1 MDLQAS
7 FCFFEESEIQMAIYL
22 KPNDEGLTIADKRY
36 IFAIRNRM
44 INLSTNFPSNKN
56 RGENCTNCGERET
69 SEHIYT
75 CDQTK
80 ENNNTKYE
88 EIFGE
93 NLKNMKTVYLKFK
106 TNYEKKE
113 IFTPGDPLCDP
124 LSSFF
129 VDSNGNKS

>member
-1 MDLQAS
+1 MKTA
-7 FCFFEESEIQMAIYL
+7 
-22 KPNDEGLTIADKRY
+22 
-36 IFAIRNRM
+36 
-44 INLSTNFPSNKN
+44 
-56 RGENCTNCGERET
+56 NCGERET

-80 ENNNTKYE
+80 ENYNTKYE

-106 TNYEKKE
+106 KNYEKKE